1 MRKKGLLPASFLL
14 SLVAGLLA
22 AAPSGFFGKTRA
34 QDQSLSPKFHALQV
48 VYEKNVQNA
57 KGCLRSPDGRFA
69 EILPGG
75 QLVVLMENILFPS
88 LIIGNLEEA
97 GCLDSGSVVGKGEA
111 DFGLE
116 GRFTWEDTQGEQH
129 HEWILLGVSATGFCI
144 SPPPLPIH
152 PFEDS
157 AGVDMIRITNPGTK
171 SLFVDA
177 VIGYGRML

>member
-1 MRKKGLLPASFLL
+1 M
-14 SLVAGLLA
+14 
-22 AAPSGFFGKTRA
+22 
-34 QDQSLSPKFHALQV
+34 
-48 VYEKNVQNA
+48 
-57 KGCLRSPDGRFA
+57 
-69 EILPGG
+69 
-75 QLVVLMENILFPS
+75 LMENILFPS
-88 LIIGNLEEA
+88 RIVGNLETA

-116 GRFTWEDTQGEQH
+116 GRFTWQDTQGEQH